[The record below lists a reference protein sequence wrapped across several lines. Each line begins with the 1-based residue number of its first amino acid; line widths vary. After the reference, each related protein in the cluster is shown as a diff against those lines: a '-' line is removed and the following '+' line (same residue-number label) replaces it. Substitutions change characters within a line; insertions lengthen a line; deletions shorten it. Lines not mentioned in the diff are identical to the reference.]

1 MSRLFLRFHDDSF
14 DGFDWCIVDAEAP
27 VTHLS
32 WRNSSE
38 SELKALLSEHVM
50 PTVVVIPQQ
59 LVYLTEFELPEKASR
74 QILASIEFQI
84 EDQLAQ
90 DTELQHYALGEQRD
104 NKVPIAVVEQAVMQS
119 CQSLIEKYGIRVVQI
134 IPELFLCPWFDG
146 EGDVSLIE
154 CQQGVILRYGEYQ
167 GLKCKLDVL
176 NSMLNLV
183 NRQTPITQVNCFID
197 DELAIDALNISK
209 YESNAKPL
217 NTTSLDLEKISTI
230 NLQQRQF
237 QASSNWLKMLDVWKS
252 VAAVILVIFV
262 VTGFNRVVALQDME
276 AELDAIRASQYE
288 LVKEYVGPRVTKSAN
303 LKKEL
308 IKLLQENSDG
318 QKGADFIS
326 LLLDFSQARAAFESI
341 QIVKIS
347 YQKLRLSVDISSQKL
362 NDVEALHAALN
373 AKGLSAKL
381 EKLNIKPE
389 LISGQ
394 FILEAGNNG

>member
-1 MSRLFLRFHDDSF
+1 
-14 DGFDWCIVDAEAP
+14 
-27 VTHLS
+27 
-32 WRNSSE
+32 
-38 SELKALLSEHVM
+38 
-50 PTVVVIPQQ
+50 
-59 LVYLTEFELPEKASR
+59 
-74 QILASIEFQI
+74 
-84 EDQLAQ
+84 
-90 DTELQHYALGEQRD
+90 
-104 NKVPIAVVEQAVMQS
+104 
-119 CQSLIEKYGIRVVQI
+119 
-134 IPELFLCPWFDG
+134 
-146 EGDVSLIE
+146 
-154 CQQGVILRYGEYQ
+154 
-167 GLKCKLDVL
+167 
-176 NSMLNLV
+176 MLN
-183 NRQTPITQVNCFID
+183 
-197 DELAIDALNISK
+197 
-209 YESNAKPL
+209 
-217 NTTSLDLEKISTI
+217 
-230 NLQQRQF
+230 
-237 QASSNWLKMLDVWKS
+237 VWKS